1 VTPFLLDYDR
11 LLTEMQFSLRFSLCG
26 AAVALCATLGAQ
38 TGPAPS
44 PRANKGIPA
53 RGSATEYMGH
63 GKVGALTLGADFDS
77 HDIPTLES
85 TLTAEDYVT
94 VEVGIF
100 GAPGA
105 HATIAAT
112 DFSIRINGK
121 KSPIPS
127 EGFSAL
133 SRNLRD
139 PSWTPPDQ
147 KDKQKPRGGI
157 NTGGDQQDNTPAVVH
172 VPPEMERAMRQQVG
186 AATLPEGDRA
196 LPVAGL
202 LFFKYSGQ
210 AKGIHEV
217 ELVYEG
223 SAGKGSI
230 KVQ

>member
-1 VTPFLLDYDR
+1 
-11 LLTEMQFSLRFSLCG
+11 M
-26 AAVALCATLGAQ
+26 LGAQ
-38 TGPAPS
+38 TTPAPEAPA
-44 PRANKGIPA
+44 PRATKGIPP
-53 RGSATEYMGH
+53 RGSAAEYMGH
-63 GKVGALTLGADFDS
+63 GKVGALNIGADFDS

-85 TLTAEDYVT
+85 TLTADDYVT
-94 VEVGIF
+94 VEVGVF

-105 HATIAAT
+105 RATIAAT

-127 EGFSAL
+127 EGFAAL

-147 KDKQKPRGGI
+147 KEKQKSRGGL
-157 NTGGDQQDNTPAVVH
+157 NNGGEQDNTPPVIH
-172 VPPEMERAMRQQVG
+172 IPPEMERAMRQQVG
-186 AATLPEGDRA
+186 AAAMPEGDRA

-230 KVQ
+230 KLQ

>member
-1 VTPFLLDYDR
+1 
-11 LLTEMQFSLRFSLCG
+11 MQFSLRFSLCG
-26 AAVALCATLGAQ
+26 AFVALCATLGAQ
-38 TGPAPS
+38 TTPAPDAPTVRTS
-44 PRANKGIPA
+44 KGIPA
-53 RGSATEYMGH
+53 RAAASDYMGH
-63 GKVGALTLGADFDS
+63 GKAGTLTIGADFDG
-77 HDIPTLES
+77 HEIPTLES
-85 TLTAEDYVT
+85 TLTASDYVT
-94 VEVGIF
+94 VEVGVF

-105 HATIAAT
+105 HATISAA

-139 PSWTPPDQ
+139 PSWTPPEQ
-147 KDKQKPRGGI
+147 KEKEKSRGGI
-157 NTGGDQQDNTPAVVH
+157 NTGGDQDSLGATPPIVH
-172 VPPEMERAMRQQVG
+172 IPPEMERAMRLQVG
-186 AATLPEGDRA
+186 TASLPEGDRA

-223 SAGKGSI
+223 SAGKGTI
-230 KVQ
+230 KLQ

>member
-1 VTPFLLDYDR
+1 
-11 LLTEMQFSLRFSLCG
+11 MQYSLRLSFCG

-38 TGPAPS
+38 TTSAPDPPAA
-44 PRANKGIPA
+44 RTHKGIPA
-53 RGSATEYMGH
+53 RASANDYIGH
-63 GKVGALTLGADFDS
+63 GKIGALTIGGDFDN

-85 TLTAEDYVT
+85 TLTAEDFVT
-94 VEVGIF
+94 VEVGF
-100 GAPGA
+100 LGAPGA
-105 HATIAAT
+105 RATISAA

-127 EGFSAL
+127 EGFAAL

-139 PSWTPPDQ
+139 PSWIPPEQ
-147 KDKQKPRGGI
+147 KEKQKSRGGI
-157 NTGGDQQDNTPAVVH
+157 NTGGEQDNTPPVIH
-172 VPPEMERAMRQQVG
+172 IPPEMERSMRQQVG
-186 AATLPEGDRA
+186 EAALPEGDRA

-223 SAGKGSI
+223 PAGKGSI
-230 KVQ
+230 KLQ

>member
-1 VTPFLLDYDR
+1 
-11 LLTEMQFSLRFSLCG
+11 MQFSLRFSLCG
-26 AAVALCATLGAQ
+26 AVVALCATLGAQ
-38 TGPAPS
+38 TTPAPEAPS
-44 PRANKGIPA
+44 PRATKGIPA

-63 GKVGALTLGADFDS
+63 GKVGALTIGADFDS

-85 TLTAEDYVT
+85 TLTADDYVT
-94 VEVGIF
+94 VEVAIF
-100 GAPGA
+100 GSPGA
-105 HATIAAT
+105 HATISAA

-121 KSPIPS
+121 KSPTPS
-127 EGFSAL
+127 EGFAAL

-147 KDKQKPRGGI
+147 KEKQKSRGGL
-157 NTGGDQQDNTPAVVH
+157 NTGGGDQDGLGSTPAPVH
-172 VPPEMERAMRQQVG
+172 IPPEMERSMRQQVG
-186 AATLPEGDRA
+186 AAALPEGDRA

-230 KVQ
+230 KLQ

>member
-1 VTPFLLDYDR
+1 
-11 LLTEMQFSLRFSLCG
+11 M
-26 AAVALCATLGAQ
+26 ALCATLVAQ
-38 TGPAPS
+38 TPPAPDAPS
-44 PRANKGIPA
+44 TRSTKGIPA
-53 RGSATEYMGH
+53 RHSAAEYIGH
-63 GKVGALTLGADFDS
+63 GKVGALTIGGDFDG

-94 VEVGIF
+94 VEVGVF

-105 HATIAAT
+105 HAIISAT

-127 EGFSAL
+127 EGFAAL

-147 KDKQKPRGGI
+147 KDKQKSRGGI
-157 NTGGDQQDNTPAVVH
+157 NTGGEQQDNTPPVIH
-172 VPPEMERAMRQQVG
+172 IPPEMERAMRQQVG
-186 AATLPEGDRA
+186 AAALPEGDRA

-230 KVQ
+230 KLQ

>member
-1 VTPFLLDYDR
+1 
-11 LLTEMQFSLRFSLCG
+11 MQFSLRFSLCG
-26 AAVALCATLGAQ
+26 AVVALCATLGAQ
-38 TGPAPS
+38 TAPAPDAPS
-44 PRANKGIPA
+44 PRATKGIPA
-53 RGSATEYMGH
+53 RSSATEYMGH
-63 GKVGALTLGADFDS
+63 GKVGALTIGADFDS

-85 TLTAEDYVT
+85 TLTAEDFVT

-105 HATIAAT
+105 HATISAT

-121 KSPIPS
+121 KSPTPS
-127 EGFSAL
+127 EGFAAL

-139 PSWTPPDQ
+139 PSWAPPEQ
-147 KDKQKPRGGI
+147 KDKPKSRGGI
-157 NTGGDQQDNTPAVVH
+157 NTGGDQDGLGSTPAPVH
-172 VPPEMERAMRQQVG
+172 IPPEMERAMRQQVG
-186 AATLPEGDRA
+186 AAALPEGDRV

-230 KVQ
+230 KLQ